1 MNTEQSSAEHFI
13 FRARSRRVARY
24 GKYSGKPATV
34 LFDHADGKRLV
45 LCDKQRFSVYPDE
58 LIALAKP
65 IHGSPDN
72 YTFNNDG
79 SLR

>member
-34 LFDHADGKRLV
+34 LFDHADGKDS
-45 LCDKQRFSVYPDE
+45 CDDCAE
-58 LIALAKP
+58 ALKEE
-65 IHGSPDN
+65 SK
-72 YTFNNDG
+72 
-79 SLR
+79 